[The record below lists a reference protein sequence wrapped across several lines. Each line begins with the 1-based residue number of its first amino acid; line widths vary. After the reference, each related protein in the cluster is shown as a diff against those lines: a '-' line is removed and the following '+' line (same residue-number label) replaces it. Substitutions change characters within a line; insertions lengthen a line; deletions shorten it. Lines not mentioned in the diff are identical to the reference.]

1 MDDRREIAWR
11 AALQERGKEW
21 VVSQLRT
28 RPGRPD
34 DIVYD
39 VVFEAPYPTRAF
51 CVQWC
56 AEQENKIVQFS
67 WHVYAAI
74 FMLLLVVV
82 CFWQAVGGWKSHE
95 LSVARQQAQS
105 APAPV
110 TPAQVGSSAANVDV
124 GIPNSYSQP
133 GGSSASSSSG
143 ASSSG
148 GNPPSLCNYI
158 SYDTTRCPAQQH

>member
-1 MDDRREIAWR
+1 MDDRTETAWR
-11 AALQERGKEW
+11 AALQQRGREW

-34 DIVYD
+34 DVVHD

-56 AEQENKIVQFS
+56 AEQDNRIFRLS
-67 WHVYAAI
+67 WHSYAAG
-74 FMLLLVVV
+74 FLLLLVIV

-95 LSVARQQAQS
+95 LSVARQQQNVQL
-105 APAPV
+105 PV
-110 TPAQVGSSAANVDV
+110 AADRVGSSAPSVDV
-124 GIPNSYSQP
+124 GIPNPYSPP
-133 GGSSASSSSG
+133 GSASA

-148 GNPPSLCNYI
+148 RPPSLCNYI
-158 SYDTTRCPAQQH
+158 SYDTMRCPPQQH